1 MLTAIIVAAITAD
14 AKAQNSCRDKELEV
28 ACKSALEAADELLNQ
43 KSATAIYL
51 ESQLKIQMSQ
61 NDQAQKLIVDLTNPP
76 WYSDYRYTFLIGII
90 TGGLLHGTLSK

>member
-1 MLTAIIVAAITAD
+1 MLTLILIAAMTAD
-14 AKAQNSCRDKELEV
+14 AKTTSCRDKELEV
-28 ACKSALEAADELLNQ
+28 ACKTALEAADELIQQ

-51 ESQLKIQMSQ
+51 ESQLKIQVSQ
-61 NDQAQKLIVDLTNPP
+61 NEQAQKLIVDLANPP